1 MRNKKP
7 YIILFSILLIFCVV
21 CAVGVVLFG
30 WGAFSSEFTNNLNQ
44 PVPLIGISFGTALL
58 FFLIVFSKT
67 KFGKQA
73 LEDLKNGITKARE
86 ETEKA
91 RDNLNQAKQELVNF
105 KQAKEQEVKELTETY
120 KVAIDGVTQE
130 VNSFKKLSLSVYS
143 QINNVNI
150 QKQVNDY
157 VESEKNKVYNDTS
170 MIIKEAKEEARSEY
184 EQEIIDLKAEI
195 EKVKQIAEENRKV
208 PENGLN
214 DVKNDIQETK
224 EEILNV

>member
-1 MRNKKP
+1 MKRQ
-7 YIILFSILLIFCVV
+7 YIFLFVILLAFCIA
-21 CAVGVVLFG
+21 CGVGTLIFG
-30 WGAFSSEFTNNLNQ
+30 WSAFSSEFTNNLNQ

-73 LEDLKNGITKARE
+73 LENLTNGITKARE

-91 RDNLNQAKQELVNF
+91 RDNLNQAKQELITF
-105 KQAKEQEVKELTETY
+105 KQAKEEEVKELTETY

-170 MIIKEAKEEARSEY
+170 IIIKEAKEEARSEY
-184 EQEIIDLKAEI
+184 EKEIIDLKAEI

-208 PENGLN
+208 AQNGLN

-224 EEILNV
+224 EEILNG

>member
-7 YIILFSILLIFCVV
+7 YIILFSILLVFCVV
-21 CAVGVVLFG
+21 CAVGVGLFG

-91 RDNLNQAKQELVNF
+91 RDSLNKAHEDLVAL
-105 KQAKEQEVKELTETY
+105 KQAKEEEVKALTESY
-120 KVAIDGVTQE
+120 KLAVDGAKQDIRNYKEFSLKVFQE
-130 VNSFKKLSLSVYS
+130 
-143 QINNVNI
+143 INNVNV
-150 QKQVNDY
+150 QKQVNEY
-157 VESEKNKVYNDTS
+157 IESEKANVYEDTS
-170 MIIKEAKEEARSEY
+170 LIIANAKEEARSEY
-184 EQEIIDLKAEI
+184 KKELEDLRAEI
-195 EKVKQIAEENRKV
+195 NSLKELAEDSKKVA
-208 PENGLN
+208 ENGLN
-214 DVKNDIQETK
+214 EIK
-224 EEILNV
+224 EEVVNG

>member
-1 MRNKKP
+1 MKRQ
-7 YIILFSILLIFCVV
+7 YIFLFVILLAFCIA
-21 CAVGVVLFG
+21 CGVGTLIFG

-73 LEDLKNGITKARE
+73 LEKLTNGITKARE

-150 QKQVNDY
+150 QKQVNEY
-157 VESEKNKVYNDTS
+157 VESEKSKVYNDTS

-184 EQEIIDLKAEI
+184 EKEIIDLKAEI

-208 PENGLN
+208 AQNGLN